1 MSEFIYAGLTSQ
13 SIDVMI
19 YDSSSTTGA
28 GLSGLVYN
36 SSGLKA
42 YYRIGATGAST
53 AITLATQTATG
64 AWSSGGFVEI
74 DATNMKG
81 VYRLDIPNAVAATAA
96 MVSIYLYGATNMMG
110 VAQRVDCRAV
120 PVDMKLI
127 AGQTAN
133 AAAAV
138 TFPATIASTTNITSA
153 SGIVPAT
160 GAITNAQAAT
170 IPTSGTITTGTNQ
183 TGDGYSYLT
192 TNLGLLGANLSAV
205 PKTGFKLASDGL
217 ASVTAWTVGITGN
230 ITGNLSGSVGS
241 VTSAI
246 VLPTAPTDW
255 ITSAS
260 VSAAAV
266 TKIQSGLSTYA
277 GGDTSGTTTLL
288 TRVTATAAFPT
299 ATQVATIPTSGTINT
314 TTPPTV
320 VQIRTEMDANS
331 TKLDAT
337 VSSRMA
343 TFTYTSPVGAAV
355 NASQIGGVSAIGVL
369 VSPGVGSSAFLAN
382 APTGSGGGGTGAN
395 PVTITI
401 QTTLSVAIQGA
412 TVTAWKNGSISGTL
426 ATNVSG
432 VAVLA
437 LDAGTYSI
445 VVTAN
450 GYQGNTGSL
459 VVSGTTSQTYQLTA
473 ITITPSPSGGVTGY
487 LYTTDTTGT
496 VIQTGVVVEIQMT
509 RTASGQTGEAI
520 SPVIKTVTSDSSGLA
535 QFVGLTPGAT
545 YRFSTTRGT
554 SWATFVAGSVAFE
567 ITSAVV

>member
-28 GLSGLVYN
+28 GLSGLAYN

-42 YYRIGATGAST
+42 YYRIGATGSVT
-53 AITLATQTATG
+53 AITLATQTAAG
-64 AWSSGGFVEI
+64 AWSSGGFVEV

-81 VYRLDIPNAVAATAA
+81 VYRLDLPNAVAATAA
-96 MVSIYLYGATNMMG
+96 MVSVYLYGATNMMA

-120 PVDMKLI
+120 PVDIKLV

-153 SGIVPAT
+153 SGIIPAT

-170 IPTSGTITTGTNQ
+170 IPTSGTI
-183 TGDGYSYLT
+183 
-192 TNLGLLGANLSAV
+192 
-205 PKTGFKLASDGL
+205 
-217 ASVTAWTVGITGN
+217 
-230 ITGNLSGSVGS
+230 
-241 VTSAI
+241 
-246 VLPTAPTDW
+246 
-255 ITSAS
+255 
-260 VSAAAV
+260 
-266 TKIQSGLSTYA
+266 
-277 GGDTSGTTTLL
+277 
-288 TRVTATAAFPT
+288 
-299 ATQVATIPTSGTINT
+299 NT

-320 VQIRTEMDANS
+320 AAIRTEMDTNS

-343 TFTYTSPVGAAV
+343 TFAYTSPVGAAV
-355 NASQIGGVSAIGVL
+355 NASQIGGVSATGVL
-369 VSPGVGSSAFLAN
+369 VSPGVGSIAFLAN
-382 APTGSGGGGTGAN
+382 APTGAGGGGTGAN

-401 QTTLSVAIQGA
+401 QTTSSVAIQGA

-426 ATNVSG
+426 ATDASG

-437 LDAGTYSI
+437 LDNGTYSM

-450 GYQGNTGSL
+450 GYQGNTASL
-459 VVSGTTSQTYQLTA
+459 VVSGTTSQTYQLAA

-496 VIQTGVVVEIQMT
+496 VIQTGVVVELQMT
-509 RTASGQTGEAI
+509 RTASGQTGEAV
-520 SPVIKTVTSDSSGLA
+520 SPVIKTVTSDSNGLA

>member
-42 YYRIGATGAST
+42 YYRIGATGSVT

-64 AWSSGGFVEI
+64 AWSSGGFAEV

-81 VYRLDIPNAVAATAA
+81 VYRLDVPNAVAATAA
-96 MVSIYLYGATNMMG
+96 MVSIYLYGATNMMA

-120 PVDMKLI
+120 PVDIKLV
-127 AGQTAN
+127 AGQTAS

-170 IPTSGTITTGTNQ
+170 IPTSGTINTTTPP
-183 TGDGYSYLT
+183 T
-192 TNLGLLGANLSAV
+192 
-205 PKTGFKLASDGL
+205 
-217 ASVTAWTVGITGN
+217 VTAIRTEMDTNSTKLVNLDATVSSRLAT
-230 ITGNLSGSVGS
+230 SGY
-241 VTSAI
+241 
-246 VLPTAPTDW
+246 TAP
-255 ITSAS
+255 
-260 VSAAAV
+260 
-266 TKIQSGLSTYA
+266 
-277 GGDTSGTTTLL
+277 
-288 TRVTATAAFPT
+288 
-299 ATQVATIPTSGTINT
+299 

-320 VQIRTEMDANS
+320 VQIRTEIDTNS

-355 NASQIGGVSAIGVL
+355 NASQIGGVSATGVL
-369 VSPGVGSSAFLAN
+369 VSTGVGSTAFLAN
-382 APTGSGGGGTGAN
+382 APTGGGGGGTGAN

-426 ATNVSG
+426 ATNASG

-437 LDAGTYSI
+437 LDAGTYTV
-445 VVTAN
+445 VVTSN
-450 GYQGNTGSL
+450 GYQGNTASL

-496 VIQTGVVVEIQMT
+496 VIQTGVVVELQMT

-520 SPVIKTVTSDSSGLA
+520 SPVIKTVTSDSNGLA

-554 SWATFVAGSVAFE
+554 SWATFVAGSSTFE